1 MAGLIVFLS
10 TLYTCKHVLINIVS
24 LQPIGYHVA
33 SYSDYKDF
41 WPCPCL
47 SVSHSVINGK
57 V

>member
-10 TLYTCKHVLINIVS
+10 TLYTHKHVLINIVS